1 MPPRKRRILVR
12 DDGELLK
19 KTIGHHADYWSVETD
34 ERFSVFISTDGEF
47 WAIIEGATA
56 VLIPEEVLKLIIDT
70 RAMYQEQLEKGRV
83 LRPKLGA
90 QGLRGQQEK
99 KKRQPI
105 DKGKVLAL
113 WDGGWTVEQI
123 LDDIR
128 VDSADAT
135 EEQIVGVIRNG
146 RSK

>member
-34 ERFSVFISTDGEF
+34 ERFSVFISTDGQF

-56 VLIPEEVLKLIIDT
+56 VLIPEEIMKLIIDT
-70 RAMYQEQLEKGRV
+70 RAMYREQLKQGRV

-105 DKGKVLAL
+105 DGGKVMAL
-113 WDGGWTVEQI
+113 WDGGWTVEEI

-128 VDSADAT
+128 VESADAT
-135 EEQIVGVIRNG
+135 EEEIVGVIRNG

>member
-34 ERFSVFISTDGEF
+34 ERFSVFISTDGQF

-56 VLIPEEVLKLIIDT
+56 VLIPEEILKLIIDT
-70 RAMYQEQLEKGRV
+70 RAMYREQLKQGRV

-105 DKGKVLAL
+105 DAGKVMAL

-123 LDDIR
+123 LEDIR
-128 VDSADAT
+128 IDSADAT

>member
-34 ERFSVFISTDGEF
+34 ERFSVFISTDGQF

-56 VLIPEEVLKLIIDT
+56 VLIPEEILKLIIDT
-70 RAMYQEQLEKGRV
+70 RAMYREQLKQGRE

-105 DKGKVLAL
+105 DAGKVMAL

-123 LDDIR
+123 LEDIR
-128 VDSADAT
+128 IDSADAT

>member
-34 ERFSVFISTDGEF
+34 ERFSVFISTDGQF
-47 WAIIEGATA
+47 WAIIEGSTA
-56 VLIPEEVLKLIIDT
+56 VLVPEEILQLIIDT
-70 RAMYQEQLEKGRV
+70 RAMYQEQLAQGRV

-105 DKGKVLAL
+105 DAGKVMAL

-123 LDDIR
+123 LEDIR
-128 VDSADAT
+128 VESADAT
-135 EEQIVGVIRNG
+135 EEQIIGVIRNG

>member
-19 KTIGHHADYWSVETD
+19 KTIGHHADYWSIETD
-34 ERFSVFISTDGEF
+34 ERFSVFISTDGQF

-56 VLIPEEVLKLIIDT
+56 VLIPEEILKLIIDT
-70 RAMYQEQLEKGRV
+70 RAMYREQLKQGRV

-105 DKGKVLAL
+105 DAGKVMAL

-123 LDDIR
+123 LEDIR
-128 VDSADAT
+128 VESADAT

>member
-19 KTIGHHADYWSVETD
+19 KTISHHADYWSIETD

-56 VLIPEEVLKLIIDT
+56 VLIPEGIMKLIIET
-70 RAMYQEQLEKGRV
+70 RAMYFEQMSKGRV
-83 LRPKLGA
+83 LRPKVGA
-90 QGLRGQQEK
+90 QGMRGQQEK
-99 KKRQPI
+99 KKHQPL
-105 DKGKVLAL
+105 DKGKILAL

-123 LDDIR
+123 LEDIR
-128 VDSADAT
+128 VESADAT
-135 EEQIVGVIRNG
+135 EEQIIEVIRNG
-146 RSK
+146 RNQ

>member
-34 ERFSVFISTDGEF
+34 ERFSVFISTDGQF

-56 VLIPEEVLKLIIDT
+56 VLIPEEILKLIIDT
-70 RAMYQEQLEKGRV
+70 RAMYREQLAQGRV

-113 WDGGWTVEQI
+113 WNGGWTVEQI

-128 VDSADAT
+128 VESAGAT
-135 EEQIVGVIRNG
+135 EEQIVEVIRNG
-146 RSK
+146 RNQ